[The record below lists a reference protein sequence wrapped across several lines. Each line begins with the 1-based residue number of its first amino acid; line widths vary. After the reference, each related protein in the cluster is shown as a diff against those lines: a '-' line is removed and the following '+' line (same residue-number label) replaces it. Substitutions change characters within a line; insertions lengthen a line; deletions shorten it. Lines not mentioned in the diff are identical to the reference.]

1 MRLILKNFKKLVV
14 QHTGLFL
21 LLFISIAFSVFG
33 VLFLSGLVLTRNK
46 WYGCVGGLAAG
57 CLLLFMST
65 RYTGQVISLERPGL

>member
-33 VLFLSGLVLTRNK
+33 VLFLSGYSAYSHCCQPNK
-46 WYGCVGGLAAG
+46 DD
-57 CLLLFMST
+57 S
-65 RYTGQVISLERPGL
+65 ERGNKV